1 MTYGPRAGGPTR
13 TAILL
18 DESAKQ
24 VVAERLDEIE
34 EIAVVRDQEAIPWC
48 TTHDNIECDGAEYPT
63 CWARIHGE
71 TEGDVCVISHGGPDH
86 KWWKDT

>member
-1 MTYGPRAGGPTR
+1 MTEPETR
-13 TAILL
+13 SLL
-18 DESAKQ
+18 GWEHENPD
-24 VVAERLDEIE
+24 VYN
-34 EIAVVRDQEAIPWC
+34 QEAIPWC

>member
-1 MTYGPRAGGPTR
+1 MTYGPRGGGPTR

-34 EIAVVRDQEAIPWC
+34 EIAVVKDQEAIPWC
-48 TTHDNIECDGAEYPT
+48 TTHDLPDLFSDGMCADSRVVSLDECNI
-63 CWARIHGE
+63 
-71 TEGDVCVISHGGPDH
+71 SQGGRDH